1 MKKQQQG
8 YRIVDRKDIAS
19 SRELSDF
26 LAKEGQLL
34 LPILEL
40 IQQAELA
47 VDELIDVAGRATI
60 EAILTISAEQIAGPK
75 QPGKKGVADVG
86 WYGRQ
91 NGIVRLSDRKLRVS
105 KPRLR
110 RKNVGRGGEVDI
122 PAYDALQTNHR
133 IGERVIEILMR
144 GVSTR
149 NYKAVLPEMAESVGM
164 SKSSVS
170 RQFAEASAESLEKLM
185 ERRFDDLNILV
196 IYIDGLIF
204 GDHHVLAAVG
214 VDADGKKHVLGL
226 RDGASENA
234 EVVKALLEDL
244 VGRGVTPSRR
254 RLFVIDGSKALRK
267 AIDSVFGTSN
277 PVQRCRNHKI
287 KNVLGHLPKEQED
300 QARSAM
306 RAAYRLQADQGI
318 AKLEQLAA
326 WYERDYPSA
335 AASLREGLQETFTIN
350 RMDLPKSLRRCL
362 ATTNIIESPFSGVR
376 LRTSRVTNWK
386 NGAMVVRWAATAFME
401 TENNF
406 RRILGYHQLWM
417 LRAYLD
423 EPREG
428 SAVVNTRKAG

>member
-8 YRIVDRKDIAS
+8 YRIVDRKDVAS

-170 RQFAEASAESLEKLM
+170 RQFAEASAESLEQLM

-244 VGRGVTPSRR
+244 VARGVTPSRR

-300 QARSAM
+300 QAGSAM
-306 RAAYRLQADQGI
+306 RAAYRLDADQGI
-318 AKLEQLAA
+318 SKLEQLAS

-350 RMDLPKSLRRCL
+350 RMDLPKALRRCL

-376 LRTSRVTNWK
+376 LRTTRVTNWK
-386 NGAMVVRWAATAFME
+386 NGAMVLRWAATAFAE
-401 TENNF
+401 TEKNF
-406 RRILGYHQLWM
+406 RRVLGYQQLWM

-423 EPREG
+423 ESHEG
-428 SAVVNTRKAG
+428 RTVVNQRKAG